1 VEVLQSNASFEK
13 VPAENCCVFHSRHPV
28 SSGRVAGI
36 LRIAAAGGFKH
47 GLQHDCHEALTFILS
62 ICHDEEIK
70 LLKLQRR
77 QNSMGDADG
86 QEYAGVIARNFG
98 IMERVQ
104 LTVRALHCGFALVL
118 PSRQFSNIF
127 GSARVVM
134 KSVQSSTLGSL
145 FLFLWVVALPF
156 RN

>member
-1 VEVLQSNASFEK
+1 MEVLQSNASFEK
-13 VPAENCCVFHSRHPV
+13 VPAEYCCVFHFRHPV

-86 QEYAGVIARNFG
+86 QEHAGVIARNFG

-104 LTVRALHCGFALVL
+104 LTVRA
-118 PSRQFSNIF
+118 
-127 GSARVVM
+127 
-134 KSVQSSTLGSL
+134 
-145 FLFLWVVALPF
+145 
-156 RN
+156 

>member
-1 VEVLQSNASFEK
+1 MEVLQSNASFEK
-13 VPAENCCVFHSRHPV
+13 VTAYSAYCCVFHSRHPV

-70 LLKLQRR
+70 WLKLQRR

-98 IMERVQ
+98 VMERVQ
-104 LTVRALHCGFALVL
+104 LTVRA
-118 PSRQFSNIF
+118 
-127 GSARVVM
+127 
-134 KSVQSSTLGSL
+134 
-145 FLFLWVVALPF
+145 
-156 RN
+156 